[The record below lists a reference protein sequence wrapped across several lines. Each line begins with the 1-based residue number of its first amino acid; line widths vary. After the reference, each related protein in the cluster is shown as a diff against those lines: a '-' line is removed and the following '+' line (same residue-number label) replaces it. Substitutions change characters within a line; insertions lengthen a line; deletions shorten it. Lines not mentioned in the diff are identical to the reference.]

1 MEFAMLSAALFIACV
16 VQSFIITKQRKALEE
31 AGTLLDKSV
40 AAMVE
45 LQMMLM
51 YARIEND
58 VLKNKVEGE

>member
-1 MEFAMLSAALFIACV
+1 MCSPELYHNE
-16 VQSFIITKQRKALEE
+16 TKKALEE